1 MKKTPFT
8 LIELLVVIAII
19 AILAAMLLPALAKA
33 REKAR
38 SITCVNN
45 MKQNGLFVAM
55 YTTDNN
61 EVWAGY
67 IARASTGALKGIVA
81 NISTWADNFADF
93 GYAAYLS
100 KQFYC
105 PAGPAPDN
113 WTSGNTMNR
122 TYGTYINDITAPQ
135 SWLLL
140 KSNIY
145 TSNAPGHNYRCYNVG
160 LMTSPSNDICMVD
173 SLTNTKTQQLYT
185 VYPVANQ
192 AHAHAIHGG
201 AINTNFFDGHA
212 ESCRPDNLL
221 SKCKEGAGKDYPSSG
236 TLPYFTQDGVDTTLT
251 Y

>member
-1 MKKTPFT
+1 MKKSFT

-45 MKQNGLFVAM
+45 MKQNALFVAM
-55 YTTDNN
+55 YGTDNN
-61 EVWAGY
+61 EIWAGY
-67 IARASTGALKGIVA
+67 RYINPAPGALKGIVTA
-81 NISTWADNFADF
+81 ISTWADTFADLS
-93 GYAAYLS
+93 YAPYLS

-145 TSNAPGHNYRCYNVG
+145 TSNPSSHTYRCYNIG
-160 LMTSPSNDICMVD
+160 LMSSPSNAICMVD
-173 SLTNTKTQQLYT
+173 SLTNDKSQQLYT
-185 VYPVANQ
+185 VYPVAGQ
-192 AHAHAIHGG
+192 AHAHALHGG

-221 SKCKEGAGKDYPSSG
+221 SKCKDGAGKDYPANG
-236 TLPYFTQDGVDTTLT
+236 TLPYFTQDGVDTTMT